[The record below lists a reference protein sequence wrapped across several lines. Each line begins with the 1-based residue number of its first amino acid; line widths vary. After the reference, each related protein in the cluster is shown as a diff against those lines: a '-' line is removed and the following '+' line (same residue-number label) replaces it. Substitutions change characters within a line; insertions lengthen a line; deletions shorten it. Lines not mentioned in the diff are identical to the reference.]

1 MSSAESPNPTFS
13 LPLTGPAEQELNYN
27 AIFSQFDHQIQ
38 ATALGDGSVRL
49 KIGNSNWG
57 NFDSN
62 VSNFVNALGTVFL
75 EANAS
80 EGYEFVRWD
89 NLPSPD
95 DLYDDNYSLNDTNSS
110 VYFSPSSD
118 HNISATFELIHYDGT
133 EVNLADY
140 SHGSAAIL
148 DPEQGGGFK
157 HFGIYDLNATPDP
170 GYVFVNWAGDGN
182 ESQLLS
188 DPTEPINQLKVEG
201 PITLTPVFAI
211 RQYNISVTT
220 NGQGTVSG
228 EGNYTFDS
236 NNSSLISAQEATG
249 WYFDQWL
256 GDTSYLSS
264 TTSQYPAFSLPISG
278 PRNQSLSYTANFNQF
293 SHNVYVS
300 IEEGNGSISLKIG
313 NDQWSTSS
321 SPLSSEFFSLSK
333 VFLEANASE
342 GYEFVRWDNLPSP
355 DDLYD
360 DNYSLNDTNSS
371 VYFSPSSDHNISAT
385 FELIHYD
392 GTEVNL
398 ADYSHGSAAILDPE
412 QGGGF
417 KHFGIYDLNATPDP
431 GYVFVNWAGDG
442 NESQLLSDPT
452 EPINQLK
459 VEGPITLTPVFAIR
473 QYNISVTTNGQ
484 GTVSGEGNYT
494 FDSNNSSLISAQ
506 EATGWYFDQWLG
518 DTSYLSSTTSQYPA
532 FSLPISG
539 PRNQSLSYT
548 ANFNQFSHN
557 VYVSIEE
564 GNGSI
569 SLKIGNDQWSTSSS
583 PLFRVFLPFQ
593 SIPGSQCL
601 GRV

>member
-1 MSSAESPNPTFS
+1 M
-13 LPLTGPAEQELNYN
+13 
-27 AIFSQFDHQIQ
+27 
-38 ATALGDGSVRL
+38 
-49 KIGNSNWG
+49 
-57 NFDSN
+57 
-62 VSNFVNALGTVFL
+62 
-75 EANAS
+75 
-80 EGYEFVRWD
+80 
-89 NLPSPD
+89 
-95 DLYDDNYSLNDTNSS
+95 
-110 VYFSPSSD
+110 
-118 HNISATFELIHYDGT
+118 
-133 EVNLADY
+133 ADY

-583 PLFRVFLPFQ
+583 PLSSEFFSLSKVFLEANASEGYEFVRWDNLPSPDDLYDDNYSLNDTNSSVYF
-593 SIPGSQCL
+593 SQVQTIIFPPL
-601 GRV
+601 LPKRLLL